1 MYLQT
6 ILTQRKTPDALKKH
20 FHEHFFKPYENTS
33 AFIHGFFY
41 PLEALFEE
49 TLPNLVLSLHFIGQA
64 VVSAATTFG
73 YLLLAKNVAEEGFN
87 ALNALAL
94 SALTLLTAVFAPI
107 FETLRFFTRWASTL
121 HASLSHQEEP
131 TQNLPAPRTI

>member
-6 ILTQRKTPDALKKH
+6 ILTQRKTPQALKKH
-20 FHEHFFKPYENTS
+20 FHEHFFKPYENTN
-33 AFIHGFFY
+33 AFARGFFY

-64 VVSAATTFG
+64 LISSVTTLG
-73 YLLLAKNVAEEGFN
+73 YLLLAKNVTEEGRN

-94 SALTLLTAVFAPI
+94 SALTLLTAAFAPI
-107 FETLRFFTRWASTL
+107 FEAARFFTRWGATL
-121 HASLSHQEEP
+121 QASLCQQEERA
-131 TQNLPAPRTI
+131 QNLPVKGTI